1 MYLSGLSLWLV
12 LLLPFVLLSYAIF
25 LAMEN
30 RKPTYKALVPRTIIV
45 AVAGIAALGFCFYVP
60 IKANSA
66 GTLIP
71 SGGTGT
77 AGGAGT
83 PGVTNAAG
91 LAGNYSDPMKGAT
104 LTLTATPPPS
114 EPGWVTFG
122 NGTMVVHS
130 TQNPADNIMAACRI
144 ISFSAAGL
152 IDNLNTGRD
161 QVLEFKVMPETN
173 RRKKAA
179 WNTNQIFRLRVRVI
193 GNVLT
198 LLPLNGDESD
208 ARRVHH
214 FVKS

>member
-1 MYLSGLSLWLV
+1 MYLQGLSLWLV

-66 GTLIP
+66 GTFP
-71 SGGTGT
+71 TGGTVT
-77 AGGAGT
+77 AGEAGT
-83 PGVTNAAG
+83 SGVTNAAS
-91 LAGNYSDPMKGAT
+91 LAGNYSDPTKGAT
-104 LTLTATPPPS
+104 LTLTAAPPPS
-114 EPGWVTFG
+114 EAGWVSFG
-122 NGTMVVHS
+122 NGTMVIHS

-144 ISFSAAGL
+144 VSFPAAGL
-152 IDNLNTGRD
+152 VDNLNTGRD

-198 LLPLNGDESD
+198 ILPLNGDESD